1 MKQPVLFLAASI
13 MAFPVGLHAQSYGR
27 LEANQV
33 SARFSAHG
41 LIGMDLGQ
49 TRADFEVPM
58 GNGAHPLFS
67 AGLWIGGIDPINQ
80 LHLAAQSYEGSV
92 NGDFWTGPL
101 TVDGTANIT
110 PAVAA
115 FYDRVWS
122 VTRAE
127 VQAHRAY
134 FDCVNDPNCDEN
146 VLYPNGYVVPPAFL
160 TWPAIGDVQLDQA
173 LYLAPFVDYDADGN
187 YDPMSGDHPC
197 FPGDEALY
205 FIFNDRK
212 LHVKSGGSVIGVEV
226 HGLAYAFGSGDPAL
240 DQTVFLHYRIINRGT
255 LTLSDTQLGMF
266 TDFDLGNGADD
277 LVGTD
282 VSRGLTYV
290 FNGDNDDESGLSNGY
305 GVQPP
310 AFGLVHLA
318 GALLDPDGTDDPV
331 ANTLP
336 AYNGSGF
343 GDGIVDNERYGLTVS
358 RYFSNVGGATGDPI
372 TTEDHYAQLLGYW
385 NDGSAQLYGGTG
397 HMSDPNA
404 DPNTISAFAYPEGS
418 DPYGVGTNGL
428 PQSSWSELTA
438 GNLSG
443 DRRML
448 SAQGPFTLEPGEH
461 VHVDYAFVF
470 ARAGSGGPWGSV
482 QALQQRTDSVR
493 AFFHAELGPA
503 LMNEAPW
510 CPGGVPTGIRTLDR
524 SVEDLE
530 FFPNPATDQV
540 RISLPSNEVW
550 NHMTVHDATG
560 RVVISDPSGGGKQV
574 LDVSG
579 LAPGH
584 YVVRIG
590 SAGRV
595 LQGRFVKE

>member
-1 MKQPVLFLAASI
+1 MISI
-13 MAFPVGLHAQSYGR
+13 
-27 LEANQV
+27 
-33 SARFSAHG
+33 
-41 LIGMDLGQ
+41 
-49 TRADFEVPM
+49 
-58 GNGAHPLFS
+58 
-67 AGLWIGGIDPINQ
+67 
-80 LHLAAQSYEGSV
+80 
-92 NGDFWTGPL
+92 
-101 TVDGTANIT
+101 
-110 PAVAA
+110 
-115 FYDRVWS
+115 
-122 VTRAE
+122 
-127 VQAHRAY
+127 
-134 FDCVNDPNCDEN
+134 
-146 VLYPNGYVVPPAFL
+146 
-160 TWPAIGDVQLDQA
+160 
-173 LYLAPFVDYDADGN
+173 
-187 YDPMSGDHPC
+187 
-197 FPGDEALY
+197 
-205 FIFNDRK
+205 
-212 LHVKSGGSVIGVEV
+212 
-226 HGLAYAFGSGDPAL
+226 
-240 DQTVFLHYRIINRGT
+240 
-255 LTLSDTQLGMF
+255 
-266 TDFDLGNGADD
+266 
-277 LVGTD
+277 GTD
-282 VSRGLTYV
+282 VARGLTYV
-290 FNGDNDDESGLSNGY
+290 YNGDNDDENGLSIGY

-318 GALLDPDGTDDPV
+318 GAMLDPDGADDPV
-331 ANTLP
+331 ANTIP

-358 RYFSNVGGATGDPI
+358 RYFSNVGGATGDPM
-372 TTEDHYAQLLGYW
+372 TPGDHYAQLLGYW

-418 DPYGVGTNGL
+418 DPYGTGTSGV
-428 PQSSWSELTA
+428 PQSSWSELSA

-448 SAQGPFTLEPGEH
+448 SAQGPFTLDPGEH

-493 AFFHAELGPA
+493 AFFQAELDPA

-524 SVEDLE
+524 SAEGLE
-530 FFPNPATDQV
+530 VFPNPASDRV
-540 RISLPSNEVW
+540 RFSLPSNETW
-550 NHMTVHDATG
+550 NFVTVHDATG

-574 LDVSG
+574 SDVSG